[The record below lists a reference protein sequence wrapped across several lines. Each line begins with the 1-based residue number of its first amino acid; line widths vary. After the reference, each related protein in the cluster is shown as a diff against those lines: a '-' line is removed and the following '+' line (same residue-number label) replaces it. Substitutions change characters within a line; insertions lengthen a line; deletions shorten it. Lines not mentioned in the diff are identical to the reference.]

1 MATITLNNESGL
13 SLGNVYMNMMRH
25 LSDATKLEIINLL
38 SASILHKDKKQEKE
52 AIKED
57 KIDLYS
63 CFQGDWGNGMNTEDY
78 CNELRRD
85 LIPAKE
91 IEL

>member
-1 MATITLNNESGL
+1 MATFALNQESGL

-38 SASILHKDKKQEKE
+38 SASILHKDKLQANE
-52 AIKED
+52 AVKDEV
-57 KIDLYS
+57 DLYS
-63 CFQGDWGNGMNTEDY
+63 CFQGNWGNGMNTEDY
-78 CNELRRD
+78 CNDLRRD
-85 LIPAKE
+85 LMPVKE

>member
-1 MATITLNNESGL
+1 MATIALNNESGF

-25 LSDATKLEIINLL
+25 LSDETKLEIINLL
-38 SASILHKDKKQEKE
+38 SASILHKEKLQENK
-52 AIKED
+52 AIEED
-57 KIDLYS
+57 RIDLYS
-63 CFQGDWGNGMNTEDY
+63 CFQGDWGSNMKTEDY

-91 IEL
+91 IDL

>member
-1 MATITLNNESGL
+1 MATIALNNESGF

-38 SASILHKDKKQEKE
+38 SASILHNEKLQENK
-52 AIKED
+52 AIEED
-57 KIDLYS
+57 RIDLYS
-63 CFQGDWGNGMNTEDY
+63 CFQGDWGSNMKTEDY

-85 LIPAKE
+85 LIPANA
-91 IEL
+91 